1 MLSNGLKT
9 VTITCR
15 PTKKHNGTT
24 ILLTTRLT
32 RFYDGQLDMDPKMS
46 RSILGKFI
54 FKSPTQNNDRTTME
68 ESESTFL
75 HYQDWSNAPL
85 RSISIPSGWRWI
97 AEVGA
102 LKRRHVQVAC
112 QGFSVSSKSLG
123 NTWELGH
130 TTAMT
135 TWECEIK
142 TLESAKKLTIGRFRE
157 SLNRVSTVGTRW

>member
-1 MLSNGLKT
+1 VLVIGNNNSKTNVVKWIDSSTGHLVYNLERYRGKQGLKT

-85 RSISIPSGWRWI
+85 RSISVRAWLPTP
-97 AEVGA
+97 AQPQLQLDA
-102 LKRRHVQVAC
+102 LRMALNCRGRRP
-112 QGFSVSSKSLG
+112 
-123 NTWELGH
+123 
-130 TTAMT
+130 
-135 TWECEIK
+135 
-142 TLESAKKLTIGRFRE
+142 
-157 SLNRVSTVGTRW
+157 